1 MKTITLLIASLLL
14 SGCAGTVYRTKLEV
28 YCPPIEIYSPEFN
41 QELAD
46 DLESLDES
54 QTTIP
59 MVIGDY
65 ANLRDRIRACEKEK
79 GEL

>member
-1 MKTITLLIASLLL
+1 M
-14 SGCAGTVYRTKLEV
+14 EV

-46 DLESLDES
+46 DLEALDES